1 MLCDVLQMGNKLHS
15 NVVADAVKRQAAGQT
30 AIDQFINVKG
40 GGELV
45 ELMKKATKTKN
56 YDQVERCIREYNS
69 GVTCVKLLMIWNV
82 LLLFA
87 EMMK

>member
-1 MLCDVLQMGNKLHS
+1 MGNKLHS

-45 ELMKKATKTKN
+45 ELMKKASKTKS
-56 YDQVERCIREYNS
+56 YDEVQHCIDVYS
-69 GVTCVKLLMIWNV
+69 NV
-82 LLLFA
+82 
-87 EMMK
+87 